1 MLPIHSCV
9 LFAPGV
15 VTLTGFEATGLPL
28 PKRPIWLLGEGLQ
41 FGGWQIA
48 VMEAAPG
55 NVGVTVP
62 VEAAG
67 IVVGVVERKSSA
79 RPVSVLPLISSAV
92 AESGCVLFWLTV
104 TLVRPPVLGTFSVME
119 TGGSARAGISTRD

>member
-1 MLPIHSCV
+1 M
-9 LFAPGV
+9 
-15 VTLTGFEATGLPL
+15 
-28 PKRPIWLLGEGLQ
+28 
-41 FGGWQIA
+41 
-48 VMEAAPG
+48 
-55 NVGVTVP
+55 GVTVP
-62 VEAAG
+62 VETAG

-119 TGGSARAGISTRD
+119 TGGQVEKNPADEPAWVRFALMTVEPGCCAVATPFSSIVTTHEL